1 MPILNNIDGGTK
13 PIGKDNNSGFV
24 FVNYN
29 QTNKNNKNNFFRL
42 RVAEI
47 LQGLI
52 LENPVE
58 NIAEVRLP
66 VGIFRA
72 YLQGNLKKGDELFF
86 KIDSVQPNLILK
98 IHSVYLYKL
107 NKKYS
112 EKEIIRILDL
122 PENDLFIKLINEYS
136 NIKSILIRDEILLSY
151 NLLNK
156 YFINNNENNSNEDT
170 IRTAIFFIETNIN
183 DNRED
188 IELIYNYFKNKTSYL
203 QGLENI
209 KNNIDKLNKNLET
222 QFLNFLNNNPNSL
235 IPLKRISVVI

>member
-1 MPILNNIDGGTK
+1 MPILNNIDGGAK

-29 QTNKNNKNNFFRL
+29 QAKKNNKNNFFRL
-42 RVAEI
+42 RVGEI

-72 YLQGNLKKGDELFF
+72 YLQGNLQKGDELFF
-86 KIDSVQPNLILK
+86 KIDSVEPSLILK

-107 NKKYS
+107 NTKYS

-122 PENDLFIKLINEYS
+122 PDNDVFIKLINEYS
-136 NIKSILIRDEILLSY
+136 KIKSLLIRDEILLSY
-151 NLLNK
+151 NLVDK
-156 YFINNNENNSNEDT
+156 YFINNIEVNVNEDT

>member
-1 MPILNNIDGGTK
+1 MPILNNIDGGAK
-13 PIGKDNNSGFV
+13 PIGKDNNSAFV
-24 FVNYN
+24 NVNYN
-29 QTNKNNKNNFFRL
+29 QTKKNNKNNFFRF
-42 RVAEI
+42 RVGEI

-72 YLQGNLKKGDELFF
+72 YLQGNLQKGDELFF
-86 KIDSVQPNLILK
+86 KIDSVEPSLILK

-107 NKKYS
+107 NTKYS

-122 PENDLFIKLINEYS
+122 PDNDVFIKLINEYS
-136 NIKSILIRDEILLSY
+136 IIKSILIRDEILLSY
-151 NLLNK
+151 NLLDK
-156 YFINNNENNSNEDT
+156 YFINNNEVNLNEDT

-188 IELIYNYFKNKTSYL
+188 VELIYNYFKNKTSYL

-222 QFLNFLNNNPNSL
+222 QFLNFLNNNPNSI

>member
-1 MPILNNIDGGTK
+1 MPILNNIDGGAK

-24 FVNYN
+24 IVNYN
-29 QTNKNNKNNFFRL
+29 QTKKNNKNNFFRL
-42 RVAEI
+42 RVGEI

-72 YLQGNLKKGDELFF
+72 YLQGNLQKGDELFF
-86 KIDSVQPNLILK
+86 KIDSVEPSLILK
-98 IHSVYLYKL
+98 IHSVYIYKL
-107 NKKYS
+107 NIKYS

-122 PENDLFIKLINEYS
+122 PDNDVFIKLINEYS
-136 NIKSILIRDEILLSY
+136 NIKSMLIRDEILLSY
-151 NLLNK
+151 NLLDK
-156 YFINNNENNSNEDT
+156 YFINNNAVNLNEDI

-183 DNRED
+183 DSKED

-209 KNNIDKLNKNLET
+209 KNNIHKLNKNLET
-222 QFLNFLNNNPNSL
+222 QFLNFLNNNSNSI

>member
-1 MPILNNIDGGTK
+1 MPILNNIDGGAK
-13 PIGKDNNSGFV
+13 PIGKDNNSAFV
-24 FVNYN
+24 NVNYN
-29 QTNKNNKNNFFRL
+29 QTKKNNKNNFFRF
-42 RVAEI
+42 RVGEI

-72 YLQGNLKKGDELFF
+72 YLQGNLQKGDELFF
-86 KIDSVQPNLILK
+86 KIDSVEPSLILK

-107 NKKYS
+107 NTKYS

-122 PENDLFIKLINEYS
+122 PDNDVFIKLINEYS
-136 NIKSILIRDEILLSY
+136 NIKSMLIRDEILLSY
-151 NLLNK
+151 NLLDK
-156 YFINNNENNSNEDT
+156 YFINNNAVNLNEDI

-183 DNRED
+183 DSKED

-209 KNNIDKLNKNLET
+209 KNNIHKLNKNLET
-222 QFLNFLNNNPNSL
+222 QFLNFLNNNSNSI